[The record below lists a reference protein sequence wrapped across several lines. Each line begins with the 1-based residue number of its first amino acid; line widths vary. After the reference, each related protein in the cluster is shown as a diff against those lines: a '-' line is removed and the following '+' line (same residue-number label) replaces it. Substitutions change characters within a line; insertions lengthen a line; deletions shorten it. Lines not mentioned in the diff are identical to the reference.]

1 MKLSSFKMGAI
12 YPMASD
18 YMAGNPNAVSFFPTN
33 WSDQKSILERST
45 YLAKRNYPRLEV
57 AEHIEKY
64 MNRFGLSDVSLRNI
78 QLLKENALVVIGGQQ
93 AGLLTG
99 PLYAINKI
107 ISVIKLAEKQSSLL
121 GVPVIPVFWI
131 AGEDHDYAE
140 VNHVYIKD
148 EKDLIKKTYPY
159 KPKTKEM
166 ISDMILDFETA
177 KKWIEEVV
185 EVLGETN
192 RTKDLVAW
200 LTDTL
205 RKTKTISDF
214 FAMLVNELFKDKGL
228 LLVDSG
234 NQEFRKLGVSAYGGI
249 VKQCSNITAK
259 VLEQQQKIRQSG
271 YMPMLEMEMDNANLF
286 FYDYHDKNRS
296 LLSFH
301 ENKNRFV
308 SKNNLHFTTEELLE
322 RVEIATENFST
333 NVVTRPMLQEKLFP
347 VLAFV
352 GGPGEIIYWAE
363 IGDAF
368 ELVGEKMPPVFPR
381 LNITLLERNIESY
394 MNELHLPLE
403 QVVKNGC
410 SKEKQVVL
418 ESLKDRSID
427 EAYEVLTN
435 MIDRQHDLWSQNAI
449 PYDSSLESLFKK
461 NKAILYKQLEFMKK
475 KTEESHLRSHEEL
488 VRKFNDIENS
498 VHPLGGPQ
506 DRVLNPIYFM
516 NKYGK
521 DWLEF
526 LLKSDFEFGEWHY
539 VLSI

>member
-33 WSDQKSILERST
+33 WSDPNSILERST
-45 YLAKRNYPRLEV
+45 YLAKKNFPRLEV
-57 AEHIEKY
+57 SNHIEKY
-64 MNRFGLSDVSLRNI
+64 MNQFGLSDVSLRNI
-78 QLLKENALVVIGGQQ
+78 KLLKDNALVVIGGQQ

-107 ISVIKLAEKQSSLL
+107 VSVIKLAEKQTSLL

-131 AGEDHDYAE
+131 AGEDHDYSE
-140 VNHVYIKD
+140 VNHIYIKD
-148 EKDLIKKTYPY
+148 EKELIKKTYPY
-159 KPKTKEM
+159 KPKQKKM
-166 ISDMILDFETA
+166 VSDMILDFETA
-177 KKWIEEVV
+177 KKWIDEVV
-185 EVLGETN
+185 EALGETD
-192 RTKDLVAW
+192 RTNDLVTW
-200 LTDTL
+200 LTNSL
-205 RKTKTISDF
+205 QSVVTISDF

-234 NQEFRKLGVSAYGGI
+234 NADFRKLGVSTYSGI

-259 VLEQQQKIRQSG
+259 VLGQQERIRQAG
-271 YMPMLEMEMDNANLF
+271 YAPMLEMDSENANLF
-286 FYDYHDKNRS
+286 FYDYNEKNRT

-301 ENKNRFV
+301 KNKNKFV
-308 SKNNLHFTTEELLE
+308 SKNNYHFTTEELLE
-322 RVEIATENFST
+322 KVEIAPENFST

-363 IGDAF
+363 IAEAF
-368 ELVGEKMPPVFPR
+368 EIVGEKMPPVFPR
-381 LNITLLERNIESY
+381 LNITLLERNIEGY
-394 MNELHLPLE
+394 MNELHLSLE

-410 SKEKQVVL
+410 SKEKQIVL

-427 EAYEVLTN
+427 EAFELLSN
-435 MIDRQHDLWSQNAI
+435 LIDRQHDRWSQTAV
-449 PYDSSLESLFKK
+449 PYDSNLEPLFKK
-461 NKAILYKQLEFMKK
+461 NKSILFKQLEFMKQ
-475 KTEESHLRSHEEL
+475 KTEESHLRNHNEIA
-488 VRKFNDIENS
+488 RKFNDIENAI
-498 VHPLGGPQ
+498 HPLGGPQ
-506 DRVLNPIYFM
+506 DRVLNPVYFM

-521 DWLEF
+521 DWLDF

>member
-18 YMAGNPNAVSFFPTN
+18 YMAGKSKAVSFFSIK
-33 WSDQKSILERST
+33 WSDQKSILERSA
-45 YLAKRNYPRLEV
+45 YLASRSYPRLKV
-57 AEHIEKY
+57 ADHIEKY
-64 MNRFGLSDVSLRNI
+64 MNQFGLSDESLQNVN
-78 QLLKENALVVIGGQQ
+78 LLKQDALVVIGGQQ

-107 ISVIKLAEKQSSLL
+107 ISVIKLAEKQTELL

-140 VNHVYIKD
+140 INHVYVKD
-148 EKDLIKKTYPY
+148 EKELIKKKYPY

-166 ISDMILDFETA
+166 ISDMVLDFDTA

-185 EVLGETN
+185 QVLGETD
-192 RTKDLVAW
+192 RTNDLVAW
-200 LTDTL
+200 LTESL
-205 RKTKTISDF
+205 GNAVTISDF
-214 FAMLVNELFKDKGL
+214 FAMLVNELFKGKGL

-234 NQEFRKLGVSAYGGI
+234 NPEFRKLGVSAYTGFI
-249 VKQCSNITAK
+249 KQCSDITAK
-259 VLEQQQKIRQSG
+259 VLEQQEKIRQAG
-271 YMPMLEMEMDNANLF
+271 YAPMLEMESDNANLF
-286 FYDYHDKNRS
+286 LYDYHEKNRS

-301 ENKNRFV
+301 KNENKFV

-322 RVEIATENFST
+322 KVEIASENFST

-352 GGPGEIIYWAE
+352 GGPGEIIYWSE
-363 IGDAF
+363 ISEAF

-381 LNITLLERNIESY
+381 LNITLLERNIKGY
-394 MNELHLPLE
+394 MEELHLSLE

-410 SKEKQVVL
+410 LNEKKVVL
-418 ESLKDRSID
+418 DSMKDRSID
-427 EAYEVLTN
+427 EAFENLNN
-435 MIDRQHDLWSQNAI
+435 MVDQQHDRWSKTAI
-449 PYDSSLESLFKK
+449 PYDSSLELLFKK
-461 NKAILYKQLEFMKK
+461 NKAILFKQLEFMKQ
-475 KTEESHLRSHEEL
+475 KTEESHLRNHEEL
-488 VRKFNDIENS
+488 ARKFNDVENS
-498 VHPLGGPQ
+498 IHPLGGPQ
-506 DRVLNPIYFM
+506 DRVINPIYFM

-526 LLKSDFEFGEWHY
+526 LLESEFEFGEWHY